1 MDALGL
7 MVMVTL
13 MDAPV
18 QFTALF
24 VYEGVIVYVT
34 VCGSVLLFIK
44 ACEIKFPFPF
54 DAPVMLPDVANVQL
68 KVVPLTNE
76 ANEILVDAPEQIVC
90 NAGFALT
97 IGVGFTVML

>member
-34 VCGSVLLFIK
+34 VCGS
-44 ACEIKFPFPF
+44 FPF